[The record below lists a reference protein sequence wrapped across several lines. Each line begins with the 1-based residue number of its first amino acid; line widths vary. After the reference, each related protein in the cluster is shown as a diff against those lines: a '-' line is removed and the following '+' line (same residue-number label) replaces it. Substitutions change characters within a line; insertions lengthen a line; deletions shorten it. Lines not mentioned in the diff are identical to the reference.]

1 VINKGVGGEMAF
13 QMLARLERDVLPY
26 HPQLVI
32 WQTGSNSCAKEHG
45 H

>member
-26 HPQLVI
+26 HPQLSYGRPAAI
-32 WQTGSNSCAKEHG
+32 MC
-45 H
+45 